1 MTSKQNE
8 EVVLCRLVR
17 LFRQS
22 PLMYLSDS
30 NVWTYR
36 GDESLKLTLVD
47 VVSDHQNFVDR
58 AETILVAEQ
67 LELPQSFFPLAFTGW
82 HDVDLGFLLPVLI
95 ADLQKRENALQNLRD
110 QADGIVGQRGS
121 GAADKTAELVREA
134 ISSVEGHLEMLRQ
147 QERRLKN
154 NAPATAS

>member
-1 MTSKQNE
+1 MASKQNE
-8 EVVLCRLVR
+8 EVVLSRLVR

-82 HDVDLGFLLPVLI
+82 HDVDLGFLLPRLI
-95 ADLQKRENALQNLRD
+95 ADLEKRENALQDLRD

-121 GAADKTAELVREA
+121 GADKTAELVREA
-134 ISSVEGHLEMLRQ
+134 ISAVEGHLDMLRQ
-147 QERRLKN
+147 QEKRMKN
-154 NAPATAS
+154 NVTTSAP

>member
-17 LFRQS
+17 LLRQS

-67 LELPQSFFPLAFTGW
+67 FELPQSFFPLAFTGW
-82 HDVDLGFLLPVLI
+82 HDIDLGFLLPILI
-95 ADLQKRENALQNLRD
+95 ADLEKRENTLQNLRD
-110 QADGIVGQRGS
+110 QADEIVGQRGS
-121 GAADKTAELVREA
+121 GADKTAELIREA

-154 NAPATAS
+154 NATATAL

>member
-1 MTSKQNE
+1 MASKQNE
-8 EVVLCRLVR
+8 EVVLSRLVR

-82 HDVDLGFLLPVLI
+82 HDVDLGFLLPRLI
-95 ADLQKRENALQNLRD
+95 ADLEKRENALQDLRD

-121 GAADKTAELVREA
+121 GADKTAELVREA
-134 ISSVEGHLEMLRQ
+134 ISAVEGHLDMLRQ
-147 QERRLKN
+147 QEKRMKTN
-154 NAPATAS
+154 VTTAAP

>member
-1 MTSKQNE
+1 MASKQNE
-8 EVVLCRLVR
+8 EVVLSRLVR

-82 HDVDLGFLLPVLI
+82 HDVDLGFLLPRLI
-95 ADLQKRENALQNLRD
+95 ADLEKRENALQNLRD

-121 GAADKTAELVREA
+121 GADKTAELVREA
-134 ISSVEGHLEMLRQ
+134 ISAVEGHLDMLRQ
-147 QERRLKN
+147 QEKRMKTN
-154 NAPATAS
+154 VTTAAP

>member
-1 MTSKQNE
+1 M
-8 EVVLCRLVR
+8 
-17 LFRQS
+17 
-22 PLMYLSDS
+22 
-30 NVWTYR
+30 
-36 GDESLKLTLVD
+36 
-47 VVSDHQNFVDR
+47 
-58 AETILVAEQ
+58 AEQ
-67 LELPQSFFPLAFTGW
+67 FELPQSFFPLAFTGW

-121 GAADKTAELVREA
+121 GADKTAELVREA

>member
-1 MTSKQNE
+1 MASKQNE
-8 EVVLCRLVR
+8 EVVLSRLVR

-82 HDVDLGFLLPVLI
+82 HDVDLGFLLPRLI
-95 ADLQKRENALQNLRD
+95 ADLEKRENALQDLRD
-110 QADGIVGQRGS
+110 QADEIVGQRGS
-121 GAADKTAELVREA
+121 GADKTAELVREA
-134 ISSVEGHLEMLRQ
+134 ISAVEGHLDMLRQ
-147 QERRLKN
+147 QEKRMKTN
-154 NAPATAS
+154 VTTSAP

>member
-1 MTSKQNE
+1 MASKQNE
-8 EVVLCRLVR
+8 EVVLSRLVR

-47 VVSDHQNFVDR
+47 VVSDHQNFVNR

-82 HDVDLGFLLPVLI
+82 HDVDLGFLLPRLI
-95 ADLQKRENALQNLRD
+95 ADLEKRENALQDLRD

-121 GAADKTAELVREA
+121 GADKTAELVREA
-134 ISSVEGHLEMLRQ
+134 ISAVEGHLDMLRQ
-147 QERRLKN
+147 QEKRMKTN
-154 NAPATAS
+154 VTTSAP

>member
-8 EVVLCRLVR
+8 EVVLSRLVR

-22 PLMYLSDS
+22 PLMYLSES
-30 NVWTYR
+30 NIWTYR
-36 GDESLKLTLVD
+36 GDESLKLILVD

-82 HDVDLGFLLPVLI
+82 HDIDLAFLLPTLI
-95 ADLQKRENALQNLRD
+95 ADLEKREKSLQILRD

-121 GAADKTAELVREA
+121 AADKTAELVREA
-134 ISSVEGHLEMLRQ
+134 LSAVEGHLDMIRQ
-147 QERRLKN
+147 QEKRLN
-154 NAPATAS
+154 NKVTTSTL

>member
-1 MTSKQNE
+1 MASKQNE
-8 EVVLCRLVR
+8 EVVLSRLVR

-47 VVSDHQNFVDR
+47 VVSDNQNFVDR

-82 HDVDLGFLLPVLI
+82 HDVDLGFLLPRLI
-95 ADLQKRENALQNLRD
+95 ADLEKRENALQDLRD

-121 GAADKTAELVREA
+121 GADKTAELVREA
-134 ISSVEGHLEMLRQ
+134 ISAVEGHLDMLRQ
-147 QERRLKN
+147 QEKRMKTN
-154 NAPATAS
+154 VTTSAP

>member
-8 EVVLCRLVR
+8 EVVLSRLVR

-82 HDVDLGFLLPVLI
+82 HDVDLGFLLPRLI
-95 ADLQKRENALQNLRD
+95 ADLEKRENALQDLRD

-121 GAADKTAELVREA
+121 GADKTAELVREA
-134 ISSVEGHLEMLRQ
+134 ISAVEGHLDMLRQ
-147 QERRLKN
+147 QEKRMKTN
-154 NAPATAS
+154 VTTSAP

>member
-30 NVWTYR
+30 NIWTYR

-47 VVSDHQNFVDR
+47 VVSDHKNFIDR

-67 LELPQSFFPLAFTGW
+67 FELPQSFFPLAFTGW
-82 HDVDLGFLLPVLI
+82 HDVDLGFLLPTLI
-95 ADLQKRENALQNLRD
+95 ADLEKRENSLQNLRD

-121 GAADKTAELVREA
+121 GADKTAELVREA
-134 ISSVEGHLEMLRQ
+134 MSSVEGHLETLRQ
-147 QERRLKN
+147 QETKLKN
-154 NAPATAS
+154 NVTTTAS

>member
-1 MTSKQNE
+1 MTSKHNE
-8 EVVLCRLVR
+8 EAVLFRLVR

-22 PLMYLSDS
+22 PLLYLSDS
-30 NVWTYR
+30 NIWSYR
-36 GDESLKLTLVD
+36 GDEQLKLALVD
-47 VVSDHQNFVDR
+47 IVSDHQNFIDR
-58 AETILVAEQ
+58 AETILVSEQ
-67 LELPQSFFPLAFTGW
+67 FVLPQSFFPLAFTGW

-121 GAADKTAELVREA
+121 SADKTAELVREA

-154 NAPATAS
+154 NATATAS

>member
-1 MTSKQNE
+1 MASKQNE
-8 EVVLCRLVR
+8 EVVLSRLVR

-67 LELPQSFFPLAFTGW
+67 FELPQSFFPLAFTGW
-82 HDVDLGFLLPVLI
+82 HDVDLGFLLPRLI
-95 ADLQKRENALQNLRD
+95 ADLEKRENTLQNLRD

-121 GAADKTAELVREA
+121 GADKTAELVREA
-134 ISSVEGHLEMLRQ
+134 ISAVEGHLDMLRQ
-147 QERRLKN
+147 QEKRMKN
-154 NAPATAS
+154 NVTTSAP

>member
-1 MTSKQNE
+1 MASKQNE
-8 EVVLCRLVR
+8 EVVLSRLVR

-36 GDESLKLTLVD
+36 GDESLKLILVD

-82 HDVDLGFLLPVLI
+82 HDVDLGFLLPRLI
-95 ADLQKRENALQNLRD
+95 ADLEKRENALQDLRD

-121 GAADKTAELVREA
+121 GADKTAELVREA
-134 ISSVEGHLEMLRQ
+134 ISAVEGHLDMLRQ
-147 QERRLKN
+147 QEKRMKTN
-154 NAPATAS
+154 VTTSAP

>member
-58 AETILVAEQ
+58 AETILVAEKF
-67 LELPQSFFPLAFTGW
+67 ELPQSFFPLAFTGW
-82 HDVDLGFLLPVLI
+82 HDVDLCFLLPVLI
-95 ADLQKRENALQNLRD
+95 ADLEKRENALQDLRD

-121 GAADKTAELVREA
+121 GADKTAELVREA
-134 ISSVEGHLEMLRQ
+134 ISAVEGHLDMLRQ
-147 QERRLKN
+147 QEKRMKTN
-154 NAPATAS
+154 VTTSAP

>member
-1 MTSKQNE
+1 MASKQNE
-8 EVVLCRLVR
+8 EVVLSRLVR

-82 HDVDLGFLLPVLI
+82 HDVDLGFLLPRLI
-95 ADLQKRENALQNLRD
+95 ADLEKRENALQDLRD
-110 QADGIVGQRGS
+110 QGDGIVGQRGS
-121 GAADKTAELVREA
+121 GADKTAELVREA
-134 ISSVEGHLEMLRQ
+134 ISAVEGHLDMLRQ
-147 QERRLKN
+147 QEKRMKTN
-154 NAPATAS
+154 VTTSAP

>member
-8 EVVLCRLVR
+8 EVVLSRLVR

-22 PLMYLSDS
+22 PLMYLSES
-30 NVWTYR
+30 NIWTYR
-36 GDESLKLTLVD
+36 GDESLKLILVD

-82 HDVDLGFLLPVLI
+82 HDIDLAFLLPTII
-95 ADLQKRENALQNLRD
+95 ADLEKREKSLQILRD

-121 GAADKTAELVREA
+121 AADKTAELVREA
-134 ISSVEGHLEMLRQ
+134 ISAVEGHLDMIRQ
-147 QERRLKN
+147 QEKRLN
-154 NAPATAS
+154 NKVTTSTL

>member
-1 MTSKQNE
+1 MASKQNE
-8 EVVLCRLVR
+8 EVVLSRLVR

-47 VVSDHQNFVDR
+47 VVSDRQNFVDR

-82 HDVDLGFLLPVLI
+82 HDVDLGFLLPRLI
-95 ADLQKRENALQNLRD
+95 ADLEKRENALQDLRD

-121 GAADKTAELVREA
+121 GADKTAELVREA
-134 ISSVEGHLEMLRQ
+134 ISAVEGHLDMLRQ
-147 QERRLKN
+147 QEKRMKTN
-154 NAPATAS
+154 VTTSAP

>member
-1 MTSKQNE
+1 MASKQNE
-8 EVVLCRLVR
+8 EVVLSRLVR

-82 HDVDLGFLLPVLI
+82 HDVDLGFLLPRLI
-95 ADLQKRENALQNLRD
+95 ADLEKRENTLQNLRD

-121 GAADKTAELVREA
+121 GADKTAELVREA
-134 ISSVEGHLEMLRQ
+134 ISAVEGHLDMLRQ
-147 QERRLKN
+147 QEKRMKTN
-154 NAPATAS
+154 VTTSAP

>member
-1 MTSKQNE
+1 MASKQNE
-8 EVVLCRLVR
+8 EVVLSRLVR

-82 HDVDLGFLLPVLI
+82 HDVDLGFLLPRLI
-95 ADLQKRENALQNLRD
+95 ADLEKRENALQDLRD

-121 GAADKTAELVREA
+121 GADKTAELVREA
-134 ISSVEGHLEMLRQ
+134 ISAVEGHLDMLRQ
-147 QERRLKN
+147 QEKRMKTN
-154 NAPATAS
+154 VTTSAP

>member
-8 EVVLCRLVR
+8 EVVLSRLVR

-82 HDVDLGFLLPVLI
+82 HDVDLGFLLPRLI
-95 ADLQKRENALQNLRD
+95 ADLEKRENTLQNLRD

-121 GAADKTAELVREA
+121 GADKTAELVREA
-134 ISSVEGHLEMLRQ
+134 ISAVEGHLDMLRQ
-147 QERRLKN
+147 QEKRMKN
-154 NAPATAS
+154 NVTTSAP

>member
-1 MTSKQNE
+1 MASKQNE
-8 EVVLCRLVR
+8 EVVLSRLVR

-82 HDVDLGFLLPVLI
+82 HDVDLGFLLPRLI
-95 ADLQKRENALQNLRD
+95 ADLEKRENALQDLRD

-121 GAADKTAELVREA
+121 GADKTAELVREA
-134 ISSVEGHLEMLRQ
+134 ISAVEGHLDMLLQ
-147 QERRLKN
+147 QEKRMKN
-154 NAPATAS
+154 NVTTSAP

>member
-1 MTSKQNE
+1 MASKQNE
-8 EVVLCRLVR
+8 EVVLSRLVR

-30 NVWTYR
+30 TVWTDR

-82 HDVDLGFLLPVLI
+82 HDVDLGFLLPRLI
-95 ADLQKRENALQNLRD
+95 ADLEKRENALQDLRD

-121 GAADKTAELVREA
+121 GADKTAELVREA
-134 ISSVEGHLEMLRQ
+134 LSAVEGHLDMLRQ
-147 QERRLKN
+147 QEKRMKTN
-154 NAPATAS
+154 VTTSAP

>member
-8 EVVLCRLVR
+8 EVVLSRLVR

-22 PLMYLSDS
+22 PLMYLSES
-30 NVWTYR
+30 NIWTYR
-36 GDESLKLTLVD
+36 GDESLKLILVD

-82 HDVDLGFLLPVLI
+82 HDIDLAFLLPTLI
-95 ADLQKRENALQNLRD
+95 ADLEKREKSLQILRD

-121 GAADKTAELVREA
+121 AADKTAELVREA
-134 ISSVEGHLEMLRQ
+134 ISAVEGHLDMIRQ
-147 QERRLKN
+147 QEKRLN
-154 NAPATAS
+154 NKVTTSTL

>member
-1 MTSKQNE
+1 MASKQNE
-8 EVVLCRLVR
+8 EVVLSRLVR

-47 VVSDHQNFVDR
+47 VVSDRQNFVDR

-82 HDVDLGFLLPVLI
+82 HDVDLGFLLPRLI
-95 ADLQKRENALQNLRD
+95 ADLEKRENALQDLRD

-121 GAADKTAELVREA
+121 GADKTAELVREA
-134 ISSVEGHLEMLRQ
+134 ISAVEGHLDMLRQ
-147 QERRLKN
+147 QEKRMKN
-154 NAPATAS
+154 NVTTSAP

>member
-1 MTSKQNE
+1 MASKQNE
-8 EVVLCRLVR
+8 EVVLSRLVR

-82 HDVDLGFLLPVLI
+82 HDVDLGFLLPRLI
-95 ADLQKRENALQNLRD
+95 ADLEKRENALQNLRD

-121 GAADKTAELVREA
+121 GADKTAELVREA
-134 ISSVEGHLEMLRQ
+134 ISAVEGHLDMLRQ
-147 QERRLKN
+147 QEKRMKTN
-154 NAPATAS
+154 VTTSAP

>member
-30 NVWTYR
+30 NIWTYR

-47 VVSDHQNFVDR
+47 VVSDHKNFIDR

-67 LELPQSFFPLAFTGW
+67 FELPQSFFPLAFTGW
-82 HDVDLGFLLPVLI
+82 HDVDLGFLLPTLI
-95 ADLQKRENALQNLRD
+95 ADLEKRENSLQKLRD

-121 GAADKTAELVREA
+121 GADKTAELVREA
-134 ISSVEGHLEMLRQ
+134 ISSVEGHLETLRQ
-147 QERRLKN
+147 QETRLKN
-154 NAPATAS
+154 NVTTAAS

>member
-30 NVWTYR
+30 SVWTYR

-47 VVSDHQNFVDR
+47 VVSDHQNLVDR
-58 AETILVAEQ
+58 AETILVSEQ
-67 LELPQSFFPLAFTGW
+67 FVLPQSFFPLAFTGW

-95 ADLQKRENALQNLRD
+95 ADLEKRENALQNLRD
-110 QADGIVGQRGS
+110 KADGIVGQRGS
-121 GAADKTAELVREA
+121 GADKTAELVREA

-147 QERRLKN
+147 QERRLKDN
-154 NAPATAS
+154 VPATAS

>member
-30 NVWTYR
+30 NIWTYR

-47 VVSDHQNFVDR
+47 VVSDHKNFIDR

-67 LELPQSFFPLAFTGW
+67 FELPQSFFPLAFTGW
-82 HDVDLGFLLPVLI
+82 HDVDLGFLLPTLI
-95 ADLQKRENALQNLRD
+95 ADLEKRENSLQKLRD

-121 GAADKTAELVREA
+121 GADKTAELVREA
-134 ISSVEGHLEMLRQ
+134 ISSVEGHLETLRQ
-147 QERRLKN
+147 QETRLKN
-154 NAPATAS
+154 SVTTTTS